1 MNMNNLIQVERGC
14 MICSINI
21 WLRAVAVHF
30 STPLRLYQPYA
41 CATDT
46 DGEGQKNGQ
55 KLTHQ
60 SGEEP
65 KKRPISSVAVKF
77 PGVRPESCVLSKWVK
92 GPPLKPGRERVTESC
107 VRVGNG

>member
-1 MNMNNLIQVERGC
+1 MNNLIQVERGC

-65 KKRPISSVAVKF
+65 QKEAYFQWGGEISGLDVPDHS
-77 PGVRPESCVLSKWVK
+77 G
-92 GPPLKPGRERVTESC
+92 
-107 VRVGNG
+107 

>member
-1 MNMNNLIQVERGC
+1 

-65 KKRPISSVAVKF
+65 TGFLFPVPPCPLSVNIVVGAGSPADCNVSGWIDWNRD
-77 PGVRPESCVLSKWVK
+77 GVFAAGEQIVNS
-92 GPPLKPGRERVTESC
+92 
-107 VRVGNG
+107 

>member
-1 MNMNNLIQVERGC
+1 MKNLIQVERVC

-46 DGEGQKNGQ
+46 DGEDKSSLIKAEKNHI
-55 KLTHQ
+55 LVV
-60 SGEEP
+60 
-65 KKRPISSVAVKF
+65 ISCKII
-77 PGVRPESCVLSKWVK
+77 
-92 GPPLKPGRERVTESC
+92 
-107 VRVGNG
+107 

>member
-1 MNMNNLIQVERGC
+1 MNNLIQVERGC

-65 KKRPISSVAVKF
+65 DFIDGETQGFPIKKMNR
-77 PGVRPESCVLSKWVK
+77 G
-92 GPPLKPGRERVTESC
+92 
-107 VRVGNG
+107 